1 MVASNWQTYDVGQ
14 QINEAL
20 FQSCGGTGY
29 ALKPKSLRSPLSKKR
44 KPELVQRPLM
54 RFSLKIISAL
64 QLPKSKGSN
73 AATNPFVSVEMHG
86 CSLIQWDGESQEP
99 STLIIAANG
108 FNPIWNE
115 QFSCI
120 MSAENDLAFLRIVV
134 NSSLS
139 ATGKE
144 DIQPLGIIVLRVGC
158 IKDGYRY
165 LPINDPL
172 GEELVYSK
180 LLVRI
185 DKDHDIG
192 I

>member
-1 MVASNWQTYDVGQ
+1 
-14 QINEAL
+14 
-20 FQSCGGTGY
+20 
-29 ALKPKSLRSPLSKKR
+29 
-44 KPELVQRPLM
+44 
-54 RFSLKIISAL
+54 
-64 QLPKSKGSN
+64 
-73 AATNPFVSVEMHG
+73 MHG
-86 CSLIQWDGESQEP
+86 CSLIQWDGEIQEP
-99 STLIIAANG
+99 NTLIVAANG

-120 MSAENDLAFLRIVV
+120 MAAENDLAFLRIVI

-139 ATGKE
+139 SAAKE
-144 DIQPLGIIVLRVGC
+144 DIVPLGIIVLRVSC

-185 DKDHDIG
+185 DKDHNIG
-192 I
+192 L